1 MLEYDLYN
9 PLPSAPAKES
19 AGTSLKIEQVEGP
32 AAHRTL
38 SGRSVNK

>member
-1 MLEYDLYN
+1 MLKCDLYN
-9 PLPSAPAKES
+9 PRPSAPDDES
-19 AGTSLKIEQVEGP
+19 VGMSLKIEQLEGP